1 MSTQKRLAVLIDAD
15 NVNLPESDFQNI
27 FEELNARGTMIV
39 KRAYGDFSH
48 AHLKN
53 WKELTNNLGISTIHQ
68 FSYTTGK
75 NSTDSRMIIDAMD
88 LLYTKKIDTFVIVS
102 NDSDF
107 TSLASRLREAE
118 VEVVGVG
125 KKGASKSLT
134 SACDEFVVI
143 EALRL
148 DVKASAAEKGV
159 TSSAKVAEKRA
170 KAPVRDTLSKE
181 REKKIDQ
188 ELWQLIHRA
197 WQKLRDDEGW
207 VNLGEVG
214 KYLKRLNSEFDSR
227 NYGHAK
233 LSDCIKHFNS
243 KLTVK
248 TNGGVKFRM
257 K

>member
-15 NVNLPESDFQNI
+15 NTPASELQNI
-27 FEELNARGTMIV
+27 FDELSARGSMIV
-39 KRAYGDFSH
+39 KRAYGDFSQPS
-48 AHLKN
+48 LKN
-53 WKELTNNLGISTIHQ
+53 WKDSTNNLAIQPIQQ
-68 FSYTTGK
+68 FAYTTGK
-75 NSTDSRMIIDAMD
+75 NSTDTRMIIDAMD
-88 LLYTKKIDTFVIVS
+88 LLYAKQFDTFVIVS
-102 NDSDF
+102 SDSDF
-107 TSLASRLREAE
+107 TSLASRLRESE

-125 KKGASKSLT
+125 RSSTCKSFKV
-134 SACDEFVVI
+134 ACDDFVVI
-143 EALRL
+143 ETLSL
-148 DVKASAAEKGV
+148 DVEEDEAETIVPSPTKELSKKPK
-159 TSSAKVAEKRA
+159 TPSKEW
-170 KAPVRDTLSKE
+170 LSKE
-181 REKKIDQ
+181 KER

-214 KYLKRLNSEFDSR
+214 SYLKRLNSEFDTR